1 MHEST
6 NRSVNSSSLLLSS
19 NSNRSLNIH
28 PPKLTRPLPQ
38 DNASKKLKISHGNGI
53 KPAVDGTSTVRSSK
67 TDTSLRCPLRQT
79 LPIFKQPV
87 THYPI
92 ERDEVKAQISNQPIK
107 SNNNGKPS
115 EKTKPRQLFWEK
127 RFQNIRPID
136 IDEKPF
142 EEVKLP
148 EPIKSVGLNMS
159 PETVLISLATSLH
172 LYSNSRALFGQN
184 KQFQK
189 NPTIYIQRD
198 QPLINYVNITD
209 EHIRAQEEKVNELRK
224 RIQQTMSNY
233 NDNEV

>member
-92 ERDEVKAQISNQPIK
+92 ERVN
-107 SNNNGKPS
+107 
-115 EKTKPRQLFWEK
+115 
-127 RFQNIRPID
+127 
-136 IDEKPF
+136 
-142 EEVKLP
+142 
-148 EPIKSVGLNMS
+148 
-159 PETVLISLATSLH
+159 
-172 LYSNSRALFGQN
+172 FGG
-184 KQFQK
+184 
-189 NPTIYIQRD
+189 
-198 QPLINYVNITD
+198 
-209 EHIRAQEEKVNELRK
+209 
-224 RIQQTMSNY
+224 
-233 NDNEV
+233 